1 MKRNRRIALGN
12 VRTLGCALVLFGS
25 LVFFVSSALGQ
36 SCMPVVYAFRHAED
50 TNPPNPPGP
59 IFALTPTGQAHAAL
73 YPTMVTDFEAA
84 NNFCRVTKVYA
95 ATKVDKV
102 GDCGTQCA
110 SATNAFDTAK
120 PLATAVKLADPI
132 TTVGGNQLYEYLG
145 NGNNAPTTPSYTT
158 ATATALRKELLATA
172 NLGESSAIFWTSQ
185 GLHVLG
191 GAIINANSNVPVK
204 NGAPIPPRNA
214 VYLFK
219 ATGSAP
225 NITGFSDTPLKT
237 NPPGSSP
244 PSSVYV
250 QCFNHVET
258 SDQFNPKASH
268 FIDPTG
274 DPPTQAYYCGY
285 NNDQSN
291 LGGKPIDSTCLNAQ
305 NGTIPNDPTAP
316 PPTCSPTP
324 TATPTPT
331 APIKS
336 NKDITGKICNTT
348 TSMLPNTS
356 GTSIFGA
363 CN

>member
-1 MKRNRRIALGN
+1 MGN
-12 VRTLGCALVLFGS
+12 VRTLGCALVLFGFF
-25 LVFFVSSALGQ
+25 VFFASSALGQ

-50 TNPPNPPGP
+50 TNPATPPGP
-59 IFALTPTGQAHAAL
+59 IFTLTPTGKAHAML
-73 YPTMVTDFEAA
+73 YPTMVTDFQAT
-84 NNFCRVTKVYA
+84 NNFCPVTKVYA

-102 GDCGTQCA
+102 PPCGNECKN
-110 SATNAFDTAK
+110 ATNAFDTAT
-120 PLATAVKLADPI
+120 PLANKVMSGADPI
-132 TTVGGNQLYEYLG
+132 TTVGGNELYEYLG
-145 NGNNAPTTPSYTT
+145 NGNNAPTSPNYSTDT
-158 ATATALRKELLATA
+158 AKALRKELLATA
-172 NLGESSAIFWTSQ
+172 NRSESSAIFWTSQ

-191 GAIINANSNVPVK
+191 GAIINANSNIPVK

-219 ATGSAP
+219 AAGSAP

-237 NPPGSSP
+237 TPPGSSP

-258 SDQFNPKASH
+258 SDQFTPKSSH

-291 LGGKPIDSTCLNAQ
+291 LGGKPLDSTCLNAQ

-331 APIKS
+331 APFKS

-348 TSMLPNTS
+348 TLLPSTS
-356 GTSIFGA
+356 GPSIFGA